1 MKSVYILLTKTKT
14 LFARCIHVI
23 TGDEFTHS
31 SIALDLDLNRLYSFG
46 RRYYYMPLLAGLVRE
61 NLHTGVFA
69 RNKYAPCAVLELTV
83 TDEIYDRIEKRMN
96 HMLENYVCYH
106 YNILGLATC
115 SLGIPHRRSRH
126 FLCSQFVAYV
136 LTEAGALD
144 IPCDISLMRPVDF
157 MRLEQLQPIY
167 RGKLGDYTPSDI
179 TGIKDGGCIDGSASH
194 KDKLSVS

>member
-61 NLHTGVFA
+61 NIHTGVFG
-69 RNKYAPCAVLELTV
+69 RNKYAPCAVLELDV

-96 HMLENYVCYH
+96 DMLDNYDCWH

-115 SLGIPHRRSRH
+115 PLGIPYRRSRH
-126 FLCSQFVAYV
+126 FLCSQFVADV
-136 LTEAGALD
+136 LSEAGALD
-144 IPCDISLMRPVDF
+144 MPCDISLMRPVDF
-157 MRLEQLQPIY
+157 LQLEQLQPIY
-167 RGKLGDYTPSDI
+167 RGKLGDYTPPDR
-179 TGIKDGGCIDGSASH
+179 TDIKDGNFNGGSVPH
-194 KDKLSVS
+194 KDGLSVS